1 MWQQL
6 PARKSA
12 GVASDPRCKGE
23 EQHRDWGEELAQC
36 RNIFFSPLAT
46 SGLSTVTYL
55 EQDMKTALGK
65 VE

>member
-1 MWQQL
+1 ML
-6 PARKSA
+6 DIR
-12 GVASDPRCKGE
+12 GE

-36 RNIFFSPLAT
+36 RNNFFSPLAT
-46 SGLSTVTYL
+46 SGLSTATYL